1 MMPRSVF
8 NMGHLRSKTRSQDQS
23 KGKPCEHS
31 SLFVDFLEID
41 HNIEVIISLCLG
53 HVLNFV
59 LSM

>member
-31 SLFVDFLEID
+31 SLFDFLEID
-41 HNIEVIISLCLG
+41 HNIEVILCLG

-59 LSM
+59 LGK